1 MSLNLGVLYTHLLW
15 VVISVVVLV
24 AVKILVLYLLA
35 RLYGVRSSERMQFAG
50 VLSQGGEFA
59 FVLFS
64 TASSQRLFGRPDGAV
79 AGDGDAFHDDHA
91 AADEAGG

>member
-1 MSLNLGVLYTHLLW
+1 M
-15 VVISVVVLV
+15 ISVVVLV

-64 TASSQRLFGRPDGAV
+64 TASSQRCIPGRPDGVV

-91 AADEAGG
+91 VADEAGG

>member
-1 MSLNLGVLYTHLLW
+1 M
-15 VVISVVVLV
+15 ISVVVLV

-64 TASSQRLFGRPDGAV
+64 TASSQRLF
-79 AGDGDAFHDDHA
+79 
-91 AADEAGG
+91 

>member
-1 MSLNLGVLYTHLLW
+1 M
-15 VVISVVVLV
+15 
-24 AVKILVLYLLA
+24 LVLYLLA

-64 TASSQRLFGRPDGAV
+64 TASSQRLFQGDHLAVVAV
-79 AGDGDAFHDDHA
+79 AVGAKCSQLA
-91 AADEAGG
+91 AESICETIPQSHHG